1 MESAAERSKV
11 VVGNESALRL
21 LNKMMKNGLF
31 HDTQQNHYLYSY
43 PDNDI
48 DDMNRFINKA
58 KNEFHPD
65 DCNLIFPQAYGS
77 DDEGRNYIMT
87 RKYLS
92 SQIFE
97 RVNESGRISL
107 QGISSDMHI
116 TIQDVQ
122 QSVRELCDMEDSCI
136 HNIGV
141 EVITEKYLDE
151 KCQELRNSI
160 EYRQLIHDVANEWNL
175 PLHFTLEA
183 INKRIN
189 MNGFFNGMHLT
200 EDCDGAKQLVTN
212 NHEKNMLSRV
222 EDLLGSVKAPKK
234 MGEVMENIQLDPIQ
248 VLNHV
253 KNLCQNKS
261 LKGSLHVDESNSIN
275 VSTAFGAVYTPI
287 CYEENQ
293 EKGIMSFFD
302 TNGYVTLHHGD
313 QAGMSKKWLD
323 ECILRHNVS
332 KITTYLLVHLISE
345 HTVQVPHSI
354 NLLHIIAES
363 NRSKGMPD
371 SSRYNYESPVFDR
384 GFCRGPIIS

>member
-65 DCNLIFPQAYGS
+65 DCNLIFPQAHGS

-122 QSVRELCDMEDSCI
+122 QSVRELCDMEDSSI

-189 MNGFFNGMHLT
+189 MN
-200 EDCDGAKQLVTN
+200 
-212 NHEKNMLSRV
+212 
-222 EDLLGSVKAPKK
+222 
-234 MGEVMENIQLDPIQ
+234 
-248 VLNHV
+248 
-253 KNLCQNKS
+253 
-261 LKGSLHVDESNSIN
+261 
-275 VSTAFGAVYTPI
+275 
-287 CYEENQ
+287 
-293 EKGIMSFFD
+293 
-302 TNGYVTLHHGD
+302 
-313 QAGMSKKWLD
+313 
-323 ECILRHNVS
+323 
-332 KITTYLLVHLISE
+332 
-345 HTVQVPHSI
+345 
-354 NLLHIIAES
+354 
-363 NRSKGMPD
+363 
-371 SSRYNYESPVFDR
+371 
-384 GFCRGPIIS
+384 